1 MCLCFKELLASL
13 EQAKS
18 SAATIEA
25 SLKESG
31 SLQKSL
37 ENERKAYLPLSEAA
51 ANLYFVISDL
61 SKLNN
66 MYRFS
71 LNAFQNLFHK
81 ALQIPQVWVH
91 GPFLLNLLKMYNCT
105 SWLYTPF
112 HLRFSSQT
120 ETCQSVIEN
129 I

>member
-1 MCLCFKELLASL
+1 M

-25 SLKESG
+25 SLKESV
-31 SLQKSL
+31 SLQESL
-37 ENERKAYLPLSEAA
+37 ENERKAYLPLSQAA

-71 LNAFQNLFHK
+71 LNAFQSLFHK
-81 ALQIPQVWVH
+81 ALQAPQVI
-91 GPFLLNLLKMYNCT
+91 FLFPNTVASFLGYVTIFLFIM
-105 SWLYTPF
+105 
-112 HLRFSSQT
+112 
-120 ETCQSVIEN
+120 V
-129 I
+129 